1 MKKALAVL
9 LTIVV
14 LTMCSVSSFHAVDE
28 PRFQT
33 EIVRG
38 EKGDL
43 VDVNLNILNNPG
55 ITALS
60 VDVIY
65 SSADLELVSVSN
77 GGLFEDSISTG
88 DTNANPLR
96 ISWYASDSQNKTQ
109 SGTLAI
115 LKYRIRDNAICSR
128 VSISYNP
135 ENMVD
140 NNLQN
145 QSFEISNGWVLVGD
159 KKIGDTNSDNNVS
172 IRDVTAIQRQLVE
185 LEDLSDEEFVLADT
199 NGDGEINI
207 ADATHLQMYLAEY
220 DVQLG

>member
-77 GGLFEDSISTG
+77 GGLFEDAISTG

-115 LKYRIRDNAICSR
+115 LKFRIRDNAICSR
-128 VSISYNP
+128 VNISYNP
-135 ENMVD
+135 D
-140 NNLQN
+140 NLFDNTLQN

-207 ADATHLQMYLAEY
+207 ADATHLQKFLAEY
-220 DVQLG
+220 EVELG

>member
-60 VDVIY
+60 IDVIY
-65 SSADLELVSVSN
+65 SLADLELVSVSN
-77 GGLFEDSISTG
+77 GGLFEDAISTG

-115 LKYRIRDNAICSR
+115 LKFRIRDNAICSR
-128 VSISYNP
+128 VNISYNP
-135 ENMVD
+135 D
-140 NNLQN
+140 NLFDNTLQN

-207 ADATHLQMYLAEY
+207 ADATHLQKFLAEY
-220 DVQLG
+220 EVELG

>member
-14 LTMCSVSSFHAVDE
+14 LMMCSAGSFHAVDE

-115 LKYRIRDNAICSR
+115 LKFRIRDNAICSR

>member
-115 LKYRIRDNAICSR
+115 LKFRIRDNAICSR

-207 ADATHLQMYLAEY
+207 ADATHLQKFLAEY
-220 DVQLG
+220 EVELG

>member
-60 VDVIY
+60 IDVIY
-65 SSADLELVSVSN
+65 SLADLELVSVSN
-77 GGLFEDSISTG
+77 GGLFEDAISTG

-115 LKYRIRDNAICSR
+115 LKFRIRDNAICSR
-128 VSISYNP
+128 VNISYNP
-135 ENMVD
+135 D
-140 NNLQN
+140 NLFDKTLQN

-207 ADATHLQMYLAEY
+207 ADATHLQMFLAEY
-220 DVQLG
+220 EVELG

>member
-60 VDVIY
+60 IDVIY
-65 SSADLELVSVSN
+65 SLADLELVSVSN

-115 LKYRIRDNAICSR
+115 LKFRIRDNAICSR
-128 VSISYNP
+128 VNISYNP
-135 ENMVD
+135 D
-140 NNLQN
+140 NLFDKTLQN

-207 ADATHLQMYLAEY
+207 ADATHLQIYLAEY

>member
-28 PRFQT
+28 PRFKT

-77 GGLFEDSISTG
+77 GGLFEDAISTG

-115 LKYRIRDNAICSR
+115 LKFRIRDNAICSR
-128 VSISYNP
+128 VNISYNP
-135 ENMVD
+135 D
-140 NNLQN
+140 NLFDNTLQN

-207 ADATHLQMYLAEY
+207 ADATHLQKFLAEY
-220 DVQLG
+220 EVELG

>member
-60 VDVIY
+60 IDVIY
-65 SSADLELVSVSN
+65 SLADLELVSVSN

-115 LKYRIRDNAICSR
+115 LKFRIRDNAICSR
-128 VSISYNP
+128 VNISYNP
-135 ENMVD
+135 D
-140 NNLQN
+140 NLFDKTLQN

-207 ADATHLQMYLAEY
+207 ADATHLQMFLAEY
-220 DVQLG
+220 EVELG

>member
-14 LTMCSVSSFHAVDE
+14 LTMCSAGSFHAVDE

-65 SSADLELVSVSN
+65 SSADLKLVNVSN

-115 LKYRIRDNAICSR
+115 LKFRIRDNAICSR

-207 ADATHLQMYLAEY
+207 ADATHLQMFLAEY
-220 DVQLG
+220 DVVLG

>member
-60 VDVIY
+60 IDVIY
-65 SSADLELVSVSN
+65 SLADLELVSVSN
-77 GGLFEDSISTG
+77 GGLFEDAISTG

-115 LKYRIRDNAICSR
+115 LKFRIRDNAICSR
-128 VSISYNP
+128 VNISYNP
-135 ENMVD
+135 D
-140 NNLQN
+140 NLFDNTLQN
-145 QSFEISNGWVLVGD
+145 QSFEISNGWVLVGN

>member
-60 VDVIY
+60 IDVIY
-65 SSADLELVSVSN
+65 SLADLELVSVSN
-77 GGLFEDSISTG
+77 GGLFEDAISTG

-115 LKYRIRDNAICSR
+115 LKFRIRDNAICSR
-128 VSISYNP
+128 VNISYNP
-135 ENMVD
+135 D
-140 NNLQN
+140 NLFDNTLQN

>member
-60 VDVIY
+60 IDVIY
-65 SSADLELVSVSN
+65 SLADLELVSVSN
-77 GGLFEDSISTG
+77 GGLFEDAISTG
-88 DTNANPLR
+88 DTNANPLH

-115 LKYRIRDNAICSR
+115 LKFRIRDNAICSR
-128 VSISYNP
+128 VNISYNP
-135 ENMVD
+135 D
-140 NNLQN
+140 NLFDNTLQN
-145 QSFEISNGWVLVGD
+145 QSFEISNGWVLVGN

-185 LEDLSDEEFVLADT
+185 LEDLSAEELVLADT

>member
-115 LKYRIRDNAICSR
+115 LKFRIRDNAICSR

-207 ADATHLQMYLAEY
+207 ADATHLQMFLAEY
-220 DVQLG
+220 EVELG

>member
-1 MKKALAVL
+1 MKKALAVFL
-9 LTIVV
+9 VIVMLTV
-14 LTMCSVSSFHAVDE
+14 CSVNSFYAADE

-38 EKGDL
+38 EKGNL

-60 VDVIY
+60 VDVNY
-65 SSADLELVSVSN
+65 SSADLELISVSN
-77 GGLFEDSISTG
+77 GGLFEDAISTG
-88 DTNANPLR
+88 DISVNPLR

-115 LKYRIRDNAICSR
+115 LRFRIRDNAICSR
-128 VSISYNP
+128 VNISYNP
-135 ENMVD
+135 D
-140 NNLQN
+140 NLFDNTLQN

-159 KKIGDTNSDNNVS
+159 KKIGDTNSDNNIS

-207 ADATHLQMYLAEY
+207 ADATHLQMFLAEY
-220 DVQLG
+220 DVVLG

>member
-14 LTMCSVSSFHAVDE
+14 LTMCSVSSFHAADE
-28 PRFQT
+28 PRFQS

-38 EKGDL
+38 EKSDL

-60 VDVIY
+60 VDVNY
-65 SSADLELVSVSN
+65 SSADLELISVSN
-77 GGLFEDSISTG
+77 GGLFEDAISTG
-88 DTNANPLR
+88 DTSVNPLR

-115 LKYRIRDNAICSR
+115 LRFRIRDNAICSR
-128 VSISYNP
+128 VNISYNP
-135 ENMVD
+135 D
-140 NNLQN
+140 NLFDNTLQN

-159 KKIGDTNSDNNVS
+159 KKIGDTNSDNNIS

-207 ADATHLQMYLAEY
+207 ADATHLQMFLAEY
-220 DVQLG
+220 EVELG

>member
-60 VDVIY
+60 IDVIY
-65 SSADLELVSVSN
+65 SLADLELVSVSN
-77 GGLFEDSISTG
+77 GGLFEDAISTG

-115 LKYRIRDNAICSR
+115 LKFRIRDNAICSR
-128 VSISYNP
+128 VNISYNP
-135 ENMVD
+135 D
-140 NNLQN
+140 NLFDNTLQN

-207 ADATHLQMYLAEY
+207 ADATHLQMFLAEY
-220 DVQLG
+220 EVELG

>member
-115 LKYRIRDNAICSR
+115 LKFRIRDNAICSR
-128 VSISYNP
+128 VNISYNP
-135 ENMVD
+135 D
-140 NNLQN
+140 NLFDNTLQN
-145 QSFEISNGWVLVGD
+145 QSFEISNGWVLVGN